1 MPLTWSN
8 GYGQAETYAV
18 QTRLICIDCPLLQR
32 AHGHNGGLQK
42 FQRPEPYGETFHGR
56 VKLASAGSRDPA
68 TCLSGLP
75 LAKYEVAVV
84 RTHPTGLLAGS
95 QRCGQG
101 RAFMDLSKWNEYTE
115 GERRGFTL
123 AIGAAIQNN
132 LMPPPKYVWMH
143 PAARLSSDELSSIKE
158 WAITRRKP
166 SSSTV
171 GSRMSVRIRPQ
182 P

>member
-1 MPLTWSN
+1 MQKRTPFRRGLFALIVLFFIALTV
-8 GYGQAETYAV
+8 TTAV
-18 QTRLICIDCPLLQR
+18 S
-32 AHGHNGGLQK
+32 K
-42 FQRPEPYGETFHGR
+42 
-56 VKLASAGSRDPA
+56 SSRDRNLTEKPFMA
-68 TCLSGLP
+68 ESNLP
-75 LAKYEVAVV
+75 LPVRAILERACQDCHSQNTRWPWYAQIPPVSWQVHKDVA
-84 RTHPTGLLAGS
+84 R
-95 QRCGQG
+95 G

-123 AIGAAIQNN
+123 AIGAAIQNH